1 MTIFSSIGRSLGGNV
16 TSVTK
21 AVPLSSL
28 PTPKPPHITPSVP
41 KPIRAIDET
50 PTVKPEA
57 TKPSTPGNAGVA
69 VAGIGLVGA
78 SIIPTILNSSAVSNA
93 IMGASQVGTAAVLGD
108 QISGVVNNLV
118 DGVTE
123 NPVNMAIVAVVIAG
137 SIYLLY

>member
-28 PTPKPPHITPSVP
+28 PTPKPSHITPSVP
-41 KPIRAIDET
+41 KPVRVIDET
-50 PTVKPEA
+50 PTIKPEA
-57 TKPSTPGNAGVA
+57 TKPSTPGNAGIA
-69 VAGIGLVGA
+69 VAGIGIVGA
-78 SIIPTILNSSAVSNA
+78 SILPTILNSAAVSNA
-93 IMGASQVGTAAVLGD
+93 ISSAGNLGAVAMIGEQASEVA
-108 QISGVVNNLV
+108 NNLV
-118 DGVTE
+118 DSVTG